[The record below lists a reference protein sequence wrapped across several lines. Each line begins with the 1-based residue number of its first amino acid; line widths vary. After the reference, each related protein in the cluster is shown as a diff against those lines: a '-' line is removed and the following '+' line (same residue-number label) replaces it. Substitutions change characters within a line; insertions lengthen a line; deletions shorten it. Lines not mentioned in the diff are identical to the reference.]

1 MPINL
6 STSNV
11 LARSFLFS
19 RGSTGKLTETQWL
32 NDSET
37 DHEYIPGGCISAS
50 SLSTAPHGLGCG
62 TSTHIIRFPWPFI
75 DVHLWTQKRMSNA
88 LWQDPRWI
96 SFRDKI
102 GKGSHGMLP
111 FSVVR
116 AKPCMNSTGHHRWR
130 RDWLRKWL
138 RTCDV
143 CGRGKLQQRMVGVQC
158 LYVSRLKEQA
168 GKWHW
173 PFAMWANC
181 CRARRRRLQDDG
193 GFPVNCG
200 PVHMHAYGTADAMH
214 KRCMNCWYFPV
225 AMDSGL
231 DLYACLRSFVGD
243 SHATVVTAC
252 RSQDFRGCMQ
262 ENDMR

>member
-102 GKGSHGMLP
+102 GHPAMACCHSLYSEPNHAWTARDTIAGTEIGCVSD
-111 FSVVR
+111 
-116 AKPCMNSTGHHRWR
+116 CGHVM
-130 RDWLRKWL
+130 
-138 RTCDV
+138 C
-143 CGRGKLQQRMVGVQC
+143 
-158 LYVSRLKEQA
+158 
-168 GKWHW
+168 
-173 PFAMWANC
+173 
-181 CRARRRRLQDDG
+181 
-193 GFPVNCG
+193 
-200 PVHMHAYGTADAMH
+200 ADAAS
-214 KRCMNCWYFPV
+214 CTNAWWGSV
-225 AMDSGL
+225 
-231 DLYACLRSFVGD
+231 FVYEPSKGTGRQMALAVCHV
-243 SHATVVTAC
+243 S
-252 RSQDFRGCMQ
+252 
-262 ENDMR
+262 